1 MIGVSKRR
9 GTKVHSGLVRSINV
23 TKRIFLP
30 STMWYNTVNLSL
42 KNNFIWRP
50 QKLHQHSSSGMWI
63 NEVVKKCFRQYTLG
77 TKYGQCVLFLTAFGE
92 ICKVSYQEWFFF
104 EILCDSEYVKSLM
117 ILFEF
122 TFYSY
127 GKRFILYKEFATKAF

>member
-1 MIGVSKRR
+1 
-9 GTKVHSGLVRSINV
+9 
-23 TKRIFLP
+23 
-30 STMWYNTVNLSL
+30 
-42 KNNFIWRP
+42 
-50 QKLHQHSSSGMWI
+50 MWI

-92 ICKVSYQEWFFF
+92 ICEVSYQECFFF
-104 EILCDSEYVKSLM
+104 EILCDSEYAKSLM